1 MNPYRSATS
10 RRHPR
15 LRSGT
20 VGTLVGIVVI
30 SGAALAALSGRGAI
44 ASAEAQYGPTNTAPP
59 TVSGTPEEGQTL
71 KASPGTW
78 SGTGIKFGY
87 AWRRCSASG
96 GSCADISGAVA
107 QTYKLQGVDVGN
119 TLRVRVTATTS
130 SGSSSAT
137 SVPTAVVKA
146 TPKPPMTGCPSGT
159 NTAAVTQVS
168 TPARLSIDKFAVSP
182 SPVGRSTEAIA
193 ARFHVADT
201 CGQSVSGA
209 LVYVTA
215 VPYNQFSIPPEQAT
229 SADGWV
235 ELRMNRQGGYP
246 AARRQQ
252 LLVFLVRARKP
263 GENVL
268 AGIST
273 RRLVSV
279 SVNLAL

>member
-1 MNPYRSATS
+1 MNAHRSATS
-10 RRHPR
+10 RQHAR
-15 LRSGT
+15 LRAGA
-20 VGTLVGIVVI
+20 VGALVGIVAI
-30 SGAALAALSGRGAI
+30 SGAVLALSGKGAM
-44 ASAEAQYGPTNTAPP
+44 ASAEAQYGPTNTALP

-71 KASPGTW
+71 KATPGTW
-78 SGTGIKFGY
+78 TGNGIKFSY
-87 AWRRCSASG
+87 AWQRCSASG
-96 GSCADISGAVA
+96 GSCAAISGATG

-130 SGSSSAT
+130 AGSSSAT

-146 TPKPPMTGCPSGT
+146 TPKPPVTGCPSGT

-168 TPARLSIDKFAVSP
+168 TPARLLVDRFSVSP
-182 SPVGRSTEAIA
+182 SPVGRSTQAIV

-215 VPYNQFSIPPEQAT
+215 VPYNQFSIPPEQTT

-279 SVNLAL
+279 SVNLAV